1 MKDMSKALQR
11 FLRYAAIDSTSKEGA
26 EKTPST
32 LGQWT
37 LAELLQDE
45 LRDLGAQQVSLDE
58 NCYLYGLLPANAEM
72 QPVIALL
79 AHLDTADAVP
89 GRVFRLHVKR
99 FTGDDLPLN
108 EELGI
113 KLSMNDFPALKHQIG
128 KEIVVTDGTT
138 VLGSDDKAGIAEIM
152 TAAEHLIA
160 HPEIRHG
167 NVWLV
172 FTPDEEIGSGAD
184 LLQLD
189 LIKADFGYTLDGGAL
204 HEIEHENFN
213 AASAHLHLK
222 GRNVHPGYAKGKML
236 NALKLA
242 IKYQDLLPKDETPE
256 KTEEFEGFF
265 HLRKLSGNEENAE
278 MDYLIREHDSVK
290 FESRKELMQKA
301 AEKMNAE
308 YGEKTVTLTIKDSYR
323 NMKEVIAKH
332 PHVLARAEKAIR
344 ACGMEP
350 ASVPI
355 RGGTDGARLSFRGL
369 PCPNLGTGGENW
381 HSVYEFLPVDALE
394 KMSDVIIE
402 IVRA

>member
-1 MKDMSKALQR
+1 MSKALQR
-11 FLRYAAIDSTSKEGA
+11 FLKYAAIDTTSKEGV

-32 LGQWT
+32 QGQWT
-37 LAELLQDE
+37 LAGL
-45 LRDLGAQQVSLDE
+45 LRDEMMELGIRQVTMDK
-58 NCYLYGLLPANAEM
+58 NCYLYGLLPANSED
-72 QPVIALL
+72 QPIIALL

-89 GRVFRLHVKR
+89 GRDFKPRVRH
-99 FTGDDLPLN
+99 FTGDDLLLN

-113 KLSMNDFPALKHQIG
+113 KLSLNDFPTLKHQIG
-128 KEIVVTDGTT
+128 KELVVTNGTT

-152 TAAEHLIA
+152 TAAEQLIA

-167 NVWLV
+167 DVWLV

-204 HEIEHENFN
+204 HEIEYENFN
-213 AASAHLHLK
+213 AASAHLHIK

-242 IKYQDLLPKDETPE
+242 IEYQGLLPRDETPE
-256 KTEEFEGFF
+256 KTEGYEGFF
-265 HLRKLSGNEENAE
+265 HLRKLSGEEENAE
-278 MDYLIREHDSVK
+278 LDYLIREHDSAK
-290 FESRKELMQKA
+290 FETRKMLMQKA
-301 AEKMNAE
+301 ADTMNSA
-308 YGEKTVTLTIKDSYR
+308 YGKGAAILTIKDSYR
-323 NMKEVIAKH
+323 NMKEIITKH
-332 PHVLARAEKAIR
+332 PHVLERAEKAIR

-350 ASVPI
+350 SCVPI

-394 KMSDVIIE
+394 KMADVIVE